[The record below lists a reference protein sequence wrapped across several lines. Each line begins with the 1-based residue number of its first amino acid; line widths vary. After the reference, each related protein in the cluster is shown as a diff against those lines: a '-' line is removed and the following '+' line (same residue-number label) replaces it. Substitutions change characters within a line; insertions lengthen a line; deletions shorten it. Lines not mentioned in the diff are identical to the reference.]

1 MAIDYKQI
9 DTISTPAAASLFD
22 AADFPDPDYRF
33 SDDKIAKM
41 IANSSIV
48 VVAMEDDRLVG
59 LCLCLSNFISICFLQ
74 AIAVS
79 PDHKGHGIGKA
90 LIDKSRDIAGGDG
103 VTFVTVST
111 PEAIGF
117 YENIGLERCRNA
129 FIAARKR

>member
-22 AADFPDPDYRF
+22 PDYRF

-41 IANSSIV
+41 IANSSIIV
-48 VVAMEDDRLVG
+48 AAMEDDRLVG

-90 LIDKSRDIAGGDG
+90 LIDKSRDG